1 MFCIGCNWISGNMP
15 GAGYCEEFDSDDE
28 ENNNQD
34 EEDGPPECLLDC
46 DGIEYIMW

>member
-1 MFCIGCNWISGNMP
+1 MP

-28 ENNNQD
+28 ENDNHD

-46 DGIEYIMW
+46 EGIEYINLKKIHMKPAIG